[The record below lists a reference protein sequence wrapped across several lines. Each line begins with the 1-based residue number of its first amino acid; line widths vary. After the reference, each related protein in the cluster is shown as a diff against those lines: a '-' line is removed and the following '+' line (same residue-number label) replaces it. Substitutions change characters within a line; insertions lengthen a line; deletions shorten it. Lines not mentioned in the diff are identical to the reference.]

1 MFLKYKI
8 MIYQQTIIITNKYQ
22 LFNKQKWF
30 SFLVI
35 DVNSVYK
42 QSLNKLLSYLILHSV
57 ATSKNVHKKLFL

>member
-1 MFLKYKI
+1 MFLKFKI
-8 MIYQQTIIITNKYQ
+8 MIYQQTIIITNKYH

-42 QSLNKLLSYLILHSV
+42 QSLNKILSYLILHSV

>member
-1 MFLKYKI
+1 

-42 QSLNKLLSYLILHSV
+42 QSLNKLLSYLLHSV